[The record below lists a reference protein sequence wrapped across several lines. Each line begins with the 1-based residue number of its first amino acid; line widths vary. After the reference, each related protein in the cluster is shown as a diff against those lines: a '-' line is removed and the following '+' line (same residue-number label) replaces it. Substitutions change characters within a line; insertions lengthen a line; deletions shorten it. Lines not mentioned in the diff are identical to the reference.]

1 MLPQDVRMN
10 GFTSEIPRTAYC
22 VRTSR
27 QRNKAAT
34 FPWRQVLARNV
45 SGEPFCGIITHTAGL
60 AVVQVSCQLSEI
72 IRSFLWKKEMIRTIW
87 FTIVSNIVLI
97 NARFYVILGCKVFI
111 CFFCVTPMAL
121 RWWVAGVLGGVL
133 ETLTRCCCHI
143 PGCCCNSLGPSHL
156 CQIDLL

>member
-111 CFFCVTPMAL
+111 CFFL
-121 RWWVAGVLGGVL
+121 RDSHGIEVVSCWSPWWSAGDVNKMLL
-133 ETLTRCCCHI
+133 
-143 PGCCCNSLGPSHL
+143 SHPR
-156 CQIDLL
+156 LLL